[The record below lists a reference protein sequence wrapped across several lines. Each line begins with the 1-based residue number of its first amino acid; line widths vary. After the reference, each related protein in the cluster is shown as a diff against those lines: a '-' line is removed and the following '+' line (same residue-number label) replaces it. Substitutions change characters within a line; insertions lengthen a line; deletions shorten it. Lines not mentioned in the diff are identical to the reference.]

1 MMKAL
6 RHDKLLMFATIF
18 VAAQVMLAIF
28 APIVGGDPIE
38 QVIMARMKG
47 PSFEYLLGTD
57 QLGRDIL
64 ARILFGYRTSL
75 ITCGLA
81 VLLALVV
88 GGSLGMLAA
97 FYRGWFDRLSC
108 VSWTCF
114 SPSHHFARHWH
125 HCRART
131 TCSLCFGC
139 YCGRLYSYFCALLRA
154 LTCDL

>member
-97 FYRGWFDRLSC
+97 F
-108 VSWTCF
+108 
-114 SPSHHFARHWH
+114 
-125 HCRART
+125 
-131 TCSLCFGC
+131 
-139 YCGRLYSYFCALLRA
+139 
-154 LTCDL
+154 